1 MHKKYALLG
10 NCTVQD
16 AQQKISEFSRRYTNY
31 QLNKQKNIWAFCIV
45 SEKSMGLIVQ
55 IIDKTFEP
63 TRGRVTSDQP
73 YICICFMQVGDDVKL
88 SYWLKWK
95 KWKQILVASGAVIY
109 FAISLA
115 IFHMSTLGDKHFIGS
130 LGLLCGGLCVFLAWL
145 LQNIRHDR
153 LTLNVF
159 RELLYKNFSE
169 IQFFCDF

>member
-1 MHKKYALLG
+1 MK
-10 NCTVQD
+10 V
-16 AQQKISEFSRRYTNY
+16 
-31 QLNKQKNIWAFCIV
+31 
-45 SEKSMGLIVQ
+45 
-55 IIDKTFEP
+55 
-63 TRGRVTSDQP
+63 
-73 YICICFMQVGDDVKL
+73 

-153 LTLNVF
+153 LSLNVF
-159 RELLYKNFSE
+159 RELLYKNFSD
-169 IQFFCDF
+169 IQFFCGF